1 MEDVFLYVF
10 IVHAFHGA
18 RRKKKLIRSLLMFN
32 ISLKF
37 PLNPLFLVFSFLCTS
52 EHRLCRIH
60 TLTLPSTGAVTSVG
74 YNNIYSDPS
83 NMKFC

>member
-37 PLNPLFLVFSFLCTS
+37 PLNPLFLVFSSLCTS
-52 EHRLCRIH
+52 EHRLCRTTHLDIAQH
-60 TLTLPSTGAVTSVG
+60 WG
-74 YNNIYSDPS
+74 SDLCGLQQHI
-83 NMKFC
+83 F